1 MTRKLVLTP
10 RFKRSLRKFVK
21 GDKRL
26 QRQIEETL
34 RQMETDLFSQNLATH
49 RLKGEFD
56 GLRACSCGYDCRI
69 IFSIEKNVETD
80 QEVVVLLNIG
90 SHDDVY

>member
-1 MTRKLVLTP
+1 
-10 RFKRSLRKFVK
+10 
-21 GDKRL
+21 
-26 QRQIEETL
+26 
-34 RQMETDLFSQNLATH
+34 MEVDLFATTLSTH

-69 IFSIEKNVETD
+69 IFAIEKDMATE
-80 QEVVVLLNIG
+80 QELLILLNVG

>member
-1 MTRKLVLTP
+1 MRKLVLTS
-10 RFKRSLRKFVK
+10 RFKRSLRKFIK

-26 QRQIEETL
+26 QKQIEETL
-34 RQMETDLFSQNLATH
+34 KQMEIDVFATNLTTH

-56 GLRACSCGYDCRI
+56 GLRACSCGYDCRV
-69 IFSIEKNVETD
+69 IFSIEKDIATD
-80 QEVVVLLNIG
+80 QEVLVLLNIG